1 MEFIHY
7 VRIELLIDLT
17 RQLQFARISGDF
29 NPLHVDSTS
38 SRRSQFG
45 NAVVHGI
52 HLLMFV
58 FEQLDISDHVCITEL
73 KVDFRSAVRIGEPF
87 YFVSSQENKA
97 RLITVFAGS
106 RSCAAIRVQ
115 FENSESSFSIPLAN
129 YPSQTPLSTTNVED
143 LQQFHGVENGGF
155 DSVMYQQL
163 FPNLFFYM
171 SHRDIDFL
179 LTITR
184 IIGMRCPGE
193 FALFRGFSWKCSE
206 ASMNQQVQYF
216 VDAID
221 QRFRLLKI
229 MIRSSFAHVAAEVIL
244 RKPPI
249 TQSPYLEIQNV
260 VKTNEFRGIRALVIG
275 GSRGL
280 GELTVKALAAG
291 SAEVIFTYLHG
302 SHDAQTLVELTGPNV
317 RTLQFD
323 MMASEPELLA
333 QFEPSHLFYFA
344 TPHIEKQPLNSW
356 DEVLYERFFE
366 IYVVKFRNLLN
377 ALKLKGVFF
386 PSSTFVST
394 NEIGFSEYVR
404 AKVQGEVLCKEWQKS
419 HPDTDIVFGR
429 LPPLVTD
436 QTSIRLGD
444 DTSKNLI
451 DLLPWIRKVAT

>member
-1 MEFIHY
+1 MKN
-7 VRIELLIDLT
+7 ELLIDLS
-17 RQLQFARISGDF
+17 RQLQFARLSGDF

-58 FEQLDISDHVCITEL
+58 FEKLDISEHVCITEL
-73 KVDFRSAVRIGEPF
+73 KVDFHSAVRIGEPF
-87 YFVSSQENKA
+87 YFLSSQEYKA
-97 RLITVFAGS
+97 WSIRVFAGA
-106 RSCAAIRVQ
+106 RLCAVIQVQ
-115 FENSESSFSIPLAN
+115 FDESKIGLGVPFANHPSLAPLCITDYSE
-129 YPSQTPLSTTNVED
+129 
-143 LQQFHGVENGGF
+143 LQQCQGVENGGF
-155 DSVMYQQL
+155 DSVKCQQL
-163 FPNLFFYM
+163 FPNLFFYI

-206 ASMNQQVQYF
+206 ASTNQQVRYY

-229 MIRSSFAHVAAEVIL
+229 MIRSSFAHVATEVIL

-291 SAEVIFTYLHG
+291 SAEVVFTYLHG
-302 SHDAQTLVELTGPNV
+302 SDDAQSLVELTGPNV

-377 ALKLKGVFF
+377 AVKLKGVFF

-404 AKVQGEVLCKEWQKS
+404 AKVAGEVLCNEWQKS
-419 HPDTDIVFGR
+419 HPDTNIVFGR